1 MPANH
6 QTILESLSSDL
17 GLMQA
22 HLNAIMRTA
31 PLRYKAF
38 QIEKKDGS
46 LRWVAQPA
54 KEVKAIQRWLVSK
67 VLNEL
72 PVHECTTAYR
82 DGRSIRLNAARHVR
96 SHYMLKVDFE
106 QFFPSVKKRDIKNHL
121 SRHLQASLSPDAIEM
136 VAHCLTWAPVRG
148 NGLEL
153 CIGAPSSPLISNS
166 IMYDFDDAM
175 SNYCGDSISY
185 TRYADD
191 LTFSCNEK
199 GALDQVLQF
208 VRSSLDRLEYPRIAI
223 NEHKTVFASRKSR
236 RTVTGIVLT
245 PDHKLSVGRTRKRLI
260 RATYHRFLL
269 GELDSDESEELMGLI
284 AFVESVEPG
293 FRERLVS
300 SVKLQRKESGE

>member
-6 QTILESLSSDL
+6 QTILDSLSSDL
-17 GLMQA
+17 GLIQA
-22 HLNAIMRTA
+22 HLHSIMRTA

-38 QIEKKDGS
+38 QIDKKDGS
-46 LRWVAQPA
+46 QRWVAQPA
-54 KEVKAIQRWLVSK
+54 KEVKAVQRWLVSN

-82 DGRSIRLNAARHVR
+82 DGQSIRLNAASHVR

-106 QFFPSVKKRDIKNHL
+106 KFFPSVKKRDIKNHL
-121 SRHLQASLSPDAIEM
+121 DRHLQATLLPDAIEM

-148 NGLEL
+148 SGLEL

-166 IMYDFDDAM
+166 IMYDFDNAV

-199 GALDQVLQF
+199 GALDRVLEF
-208 VRSSLDRLEYPRIAI
+208 VRLSLDRLEYPRIAI
-223 NEHKTVFASRKSR
+223 NERKTVFASRKSR
-236 RTVTGIVLT
+236 RVVTGIVLT
-245 PDHKLSVGRTRKRLI
+245 PDHKLSVGRARKRLI

-269 GELDSDESEELMGLI
+269 GELDGKKTEELLGLI

-293 FRERLVS
+293 FRERLAS
-300 SVKLQRKESGE
+300 SVKVQQKDGGG